1 MTAATGTGRDTGRH
15 KGREASAR
23 QAHQRAQHLGE
34 EIRSRRG
41 AHEADERI
49 AQRLKIAIA
58 NLDRYAAL
66 PEADDVEPEPDGSG
80 YDTRMAVATT
90 PGGQQAKGTAG
101 QPVPCLSLPL
111 LSGAWPQKMPKESGV
126 SCARSGTGTRSLWF
140 WQRRGMG
147 NCDRHRAPGKCPP
160 AGCYPHLSLGIP
172 VHSGMS

>member
-1 MTAATGTGRDTGRH
+1 VTAATGTGRDTGRH

-80 YDTRMAVATT
+80 YDTRWAAGEGDRRAARAVSLA
-90 PGGQQAKGTAG
+90 AAL
-101 QPVPCLSLPL
+101 VRCLAAEDAEGVRRVLCKVRDWYAFAVVLAAARDGELP
-111 LSGAWPQKMPKESGV
+111 
-126 SCARSGTGTRSLWF
+126 
-140 WQRRGMG
+140 
-147 NCDRHRAPGKCPP
+147 
-160 AGCYPHLSLGIP
+160 
-172 VHSGMS
+172 